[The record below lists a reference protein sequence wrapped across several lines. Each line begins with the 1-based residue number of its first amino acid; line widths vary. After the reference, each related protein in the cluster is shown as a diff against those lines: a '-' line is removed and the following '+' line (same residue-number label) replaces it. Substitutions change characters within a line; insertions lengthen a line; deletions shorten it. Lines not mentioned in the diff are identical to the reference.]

1 MCENGVQEVGGVLN
15 VVCWV
20 KDLAE
25 ECWVK
30 DLAECWVKDLAEV
43 CLDRGEC

>member
-20 KDLAE
+20 KD
-25 ECWVK
+25 V
-30 DLAECWVKDLAEV
+30 
-43 CLDRGEC
+43 RGVRDVVIS

>member
-20 KDLAE
+20 KDVQSVGMLLL
-25 ECWVK
+25 VK
-30 DLAECWVKDLAEV
+30 
-43 CLDRGEC
+43 